1 MSGSHEGSAPP
12 GDAPTDDTHPN
23 DDHPDDAPSPD
34 GTRPDGT
41 RPDGTRP
48 DGTRPDDT
56 GPDSTGPDGEHP
68 EKRRRPDVHKA
79 VKAQPNADVRQAT
92 PRWRYLLHRFTTSE
106 FTLVGLG
113 FALVAVVMTWPT
125 LKNPS
130 TTVPQD
136 VFDPLLIAWELA
148 WGGHALLTQ
157 PDALWQSNAL
167 YPEADSFAF
176 TDSLLGYAPLGFVGE
191 GPAAALVRYN
201 VAYVLAFYLASVGGY
216 ALAKRLGSAWPGAV
230 LAGLAIGYA
239 PWRLGQAGH
248 LHVLSTGGIA
258 LALAALAKGHG
269 WSLTRGYRPEEVRPG
284 WAAVGWGLAC
294 WQITIGF
301 GIGLPFGYVLGGVCV
316 ASAIGWLVTG
326 RPRLR
331 KGLLIADA
339 GGALAF
345 LTITALMARPYLR
358 VVEAHPHARRTES
371 DLTLFSPPLRGF
383 LTAPETSWLWGESSA
398 QSRSTLLWAP
408 EMTMLPG
415 VFLLAC
421 AAVGLFF
428 SVWTVRQRLWLAV
441 ATVVSVVLGMGTTFF
456 GGEPGY
462 LLLYRY
468 LPGWDAIRTPGRLVI
483 WTTLVLALLAA
494 GAVTAFGNRL
504 APRTHPRKTA
514 RLVVAAA
521 LVPALLVGVEGLN
534 TTPHPTAP
542 AVPQSFRGITGPVLV
557 LPSDARDQWP
567 MLWST
572 DGFPKIVNGVS
583 GFTPNSQEQIR
594 AAATVFPSAESIQYF
609 RDLGIKT
616 VLVLREG
623 DYSAVGT
630 DYERILTASV
640 DGLPLS
646 RIDRGDGVLFELR

>member
-1 MSGSHEGSAPP
+1 MSGSLEGGAPPDGSARDSTRP
-12 GDAPTDDTHPN
+12 DDDGT
-23 DDHPDDAPSPD
+23 HPDDAA
-34 GTRPDGT
+34 
-41 RPDGTRP
+41 
-48 DGTRPDDT
+48 RPDD
-56 GPDSTGPDGEHP
+56 DGIRHHDGARSGVPKES
-68 EKRRRPDVHKA
+68 RGR
-79 VKAQPNADVRQAT
+79 PNADVRRAT
-92 PRWRYLLHRFTTSE
+92 PKWRRTLHRLTTSE
-106 FTLVGLG
+106 FTLVGVG
-113 FALVAVVMTWPT
+113 FAVVAAILTWPT
-125 LKNPS
+125 LKHPAS
-130 TTVPQD
+130 TVPQD
-136 VFDPLLIAWELA
+136 VFDPLLITWEIA

-157 PDALWQSNAL
+157 PWALWQSNAL

-176 TDSLLGYAPLGFVGE
+176 TDSLLGYAPLGFFGE

-201 VAYVLAFYLASVGGY
+201 IAYVLAFYLASVGGY

-284 WAAVGWGLAC
+284 WAAAGWGLAC

-326 RPRLR
+326 RPRLPR
-331 KGLLIADA
+331 RLLVADGL
-339 GGALAF
+339 GMVAF
-345 LTITALMARPYLR
+345 LATTALMARPYLR
-358 VVEAHPHARRTES
+358 VVEAHPYARRTES

-383 LTAPETSWLWGESSA
+383 FTAPETSWLWGESSA
-398 QSRSTLLWAP
+398 RARSTLLWAP

-415 VFLLAC
+415 LFLAAC
-421 AAVGLFF
+421 ALVGLLV
-428 SVWTVRQRLWLAV
+428 SVWTIRQRVYLAV

-468 LPGWDAIRTPGRLVI
+468 LPGWDAIRTPGRLVV
-483 WTTLVLALLAA
+483 WTTLLLALLAA
-494 GAVTAFGNRL
+494 GAITAFGDRL
-504 APRTHPRKTA
+504 ASRTPSRRTPSGRDGRRWP

-521 LVPALLVGVEGLN
+521 LIPAFLVGAEGLN

-542 AVPQSFRGITGPVLV
+542 AEPQSFKGITGPVLV
-557 LPSDARDQWP
+557 LPSDTRDQWP

-583 GFTPNSQEQIR
+583 GFTPQSQEMIR
-594 AAATVFPSAESIQYF
+594 QAATVFPSAESIQYF
-609 RDLGIKT
+609 RELGIKT

-630 DYERILTASV
+630 DYEHVLTASV
-640 DGLPLS
+640 DGLPVS